1 MKSIAIKSLL
11 ACMAFVV
18 VVVAAESYFR
28 ASGADRL
35 LAVMEKLQPGLTK
48 QEVRDL
54 MGREPC
60 VVPAGQAPKW
70 IEERVPN
77 KESGEFWYF
86 FMMWPPR
93 NLIIYFDANG
103 KVSYT
108 TWAPT

>member
-1 MKSIAIKSLL
+1 MKSIAVKALL
-11 ACMAFVV
+11 ACTALVFA
-18 VVVAAESYFR
+18 VVAAESYFR
-28 ASGADRL
+28 ASGGDRL
-35 LAVMEKLQPGLTK
+35 LAVMEKIHPGLTK

-60 VVPAGQAPKW
+60 VVPAGQAPQW
-70 IEERVPN
+70 IEERVPK
-77 KESGEFWYF
+77 KENGEFWYF

-103 KVSYT
+103 QVSYT